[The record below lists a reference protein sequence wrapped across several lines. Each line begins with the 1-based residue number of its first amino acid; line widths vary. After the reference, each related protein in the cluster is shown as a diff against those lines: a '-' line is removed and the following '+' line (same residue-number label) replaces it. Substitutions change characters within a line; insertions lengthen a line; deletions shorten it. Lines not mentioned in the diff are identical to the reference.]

1 IVKKSANGLLYYIFH
16 TQKNILSNIN
26 KIDYY
31 SIVDYLTIDVNSRRN
46 LEITENLREKTK
58 KGSLL
63 WVLDKT
69 NTAMGGRQLRR
80 WIEQPL
86 INKNPIENRL
96 NAVEE
101 LLNNISLQEDL
112 KEDLK
117 SIYDIERIVR
127 KVASKSVNAKEL
139 ISLKCSIGKVPY
151 IKKYL
156 SGFKSDLFLNMEQCI
171 DTLED
176 I

>member
-1 IVKKSANGLLYYIFH
+1 M
-16 TQKNILSNIN
+16 
-26 KIDYY
+26 
-31 SIVDYLTIDVNSRRN
+31 TIDVNSRRN

-117 SIYDIERIVR
+117 SIYDIERIV
-127 KVASKSVNAKEL
+127 
-139 ISLKCSIGKVPY
+139 GK
-151 IKKYL
+151 
-156 SGFKSDLFLNMEQCI
+156 
-171 DTLED
+171 
-176 I
+176 